1 MRGPTASHSVTNRS
15 SFSIA
20 CAKQALAFEL
30 NLASCH
36 IYALNLSDSP
46 ACPQERSQPG
56 CACGALHA
64 GSCRHSWKQS
74 RGERTVAQSTPLCP
88 WPAASAPGRRGAFV
102 CRIHVV
108 CYLHICQIITCF
120 TSCSTLVRRCLPTWD
135 RSKRHT
141 PASHCCAR
149 LPKQRCCLR
158 RPVELPTACMRI
170 ISNNYMFQ

>member
-88 WPAASAPGRRGAFV
+88 WPAASAPGRRGTFV

-108 CYLHICQIITCF
+108 CYLPDYNLLHFMFDTRAQVLANVGSLQAAYARFPLLCTPSE
-120 TSCSTLVRRCLPTWD
+120 TKVLP
-135 RSKRHT
+135 
-141 PASHCCAR
+141 PEAG
-149 LPKQRCCLR
+149 
-158 RPVELPTACMRI
+158 
-170 ISNNYMFQ
+170 